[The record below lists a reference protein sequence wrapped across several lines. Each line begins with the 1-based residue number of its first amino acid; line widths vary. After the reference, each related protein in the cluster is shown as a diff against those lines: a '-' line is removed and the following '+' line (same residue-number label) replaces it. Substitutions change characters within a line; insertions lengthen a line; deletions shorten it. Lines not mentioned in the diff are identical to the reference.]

1 MRVQGAGQ
9 NCRLTTEVS
18 EFTQRNAGSLE
29 ILLSGIQIPGKKGH
43 PLLLRFSFSH
53 SQTTRTAI
61 QRPTRNNVN
70 KWRVTMQTLDLA
82 RKWTVRFQIKD
93 RLLYAKLLYN
103 ESSSAAS
110 LVIQVTCKDAPLT
123 LLQQATTSKRLFFFF
138 PQQVLSFCS
147 TTAMCAFKKYADSVE
162 GNKWLSGMQNN
173 SISIFE
179 KLLQKPRV
187 SVSFS
192 PHQEIDDIVG
202 FGNFWSGDTWGSK
215 MYHVTRAHSY
225 CGMPSRKWWLWKNGV
240 RQNTWCPLSLSP

>member
-138 PQQVLSFCS
+138 PS
-147 TTAMCAFKKYADSVE
+147 KYWASVQRRLCVHSRSMQTLLRGTNDSVE
-162 GNKWLSGMQNN
+162 CKIIAFPFSRNYYRSLGSLLVFHHIKKSMILWVLG
-173 SISIFE
+173 IFE
-179 KLLQKPRV
+179 AVTHEGLKCIMWQGLIHIVACPQG
-187 SVSFS
+187 S
-192 PHQEIDDIVG
+192 DDYERMV
-202 FGNFWSGDTWGSK
+202 
-215 MYHVTRAHSY
+215 
-225 CGMPSRKWWLWKNGV
+225 
-240 RQNTWCPLSLSP
+240 